1 MSIEEK
7 TKMEQR
13 FDFAT
18 NDTKA
23 GFRLDF
29 FELYNWGT
37 YDKSIIRLRF
47 DTYNALLTGDI
58 GSGKSTVVDALTTL
72 LVPHQKI
79 VYNKAA
85 GSESKERSL
94 GSYILGEYK
103 SSKDENFSS
112 AKAVTLRE
120 SKDSFTVLLAHFKND
135 GYEEEVTLA
144 QFFYMSNAQV
154 HKFFVVSKN
163 MLTIKK
169 DFFDFSDVRDLKK
182 RLRKHP
188 HTSVYDTFTEYSKD
202 FRRLMGIKNE
212 QALNLFYQTVS
223 LKSIGNLTQFIRQH
237 MLEPSTMEV
246 KVDELCQNF
255 KELNHIHNL
264 VLRAKRQIEL
274 LSPIDKE
281 GKKYEKSFEEKQR
294 LEIYREYISAYFA
307 SYKVVLLKE
316 RLSQLDIDVTKK
328 ESQKL
333 SLDDEQEVLNSKM
346 IDLKIELREN
356 GGDRLS
362 SIENEI
368 LYHKKSLVEK
378 KQQNEEYNNLTKKLE
393 LSSVSNEHRFL
404 NNHNDATKSFD
415 KIEEKST
422 KLQNNKTEESVA
434 LKRYEE
440 NAKDLEIEL
449 IYLKNNRSNIPQRVS
464 KIRDDMIVALGLKED
479 TLPFVGEL
487 IEVKESRWEG
497 AIERVLHSFAL
508 SLLVES
514 EYYAAVSAYVE
525 QTNLKGKLVYLKIN
539 SKKIKEK
546 YIDISPSSLL
556 NKIELKASSPLF
568 EPLNDMLKDRFNIP
582 CVESME
588 EFRRFAKALTLHGQF
603 KTNLSR
609 HEKDD
614 RFDINDSRRW
624 VLGWDNA
631 SKLQKTQED
640 YDKELE
646 KITYLH
652 LKIKKIEASLEQIIT
667 SRDDLRDILKFV
679 SFEQIDWYRF
689 AKKVEVLKSEKEEIS
704 KSSDVIK
711 LLQNNIEKTEQKI
724 QEQKGAID
732 KLSQKIGEL
741 KSNIEQRHLEFNEA
755 FLLVENADKLEE
767 LKVDMEELSR
777 EIVSETLNLN
787 TIKTAQ
793 SKFRELIQKKI
804 DTQGQVIVRSSQK
817 MIKDMSIFV
826 SEYQSDS
833 KEFDASVESLEE
845 FRFKLKELKKD
856 NLPKWEK
863 RFKELFRE
871 KTIQSIV
878 IVQTELEHQSKEIE
892 FKIEKINSSLKDIE
906 YSDGT
911 YIELMA
917 QKSNNIEIRE
927 FKLSLKQAI
936 SGSIG
941 DDNIYD
947 EQKFLQIKEIIERL
961 NGREGYSDV
970 DKKWRKI
977 VTDVR
982 NWFDFSA
989 MERYISDDSEKEYYP
1004 HSGGKS
1010 GGQKEK
1016 LAYTVLASSLAF
1028 QFGLEYDQVRSRS
1041 FRFVMIDEAFGRGSD
1056 ESSRYALRLFE
1067 KLNLQLLVITPKQK
1081 INIIEPFVH
1090 SVHFVHNQD
1099 GMNSSL
1105 ISMSIETFIKNKND

>member
-1 MSIEEK
+1 
-7 TKMEQR
+7 MEQR

-18 NDTKA
+18 DDTRA
-23 GFRLDF
+23 GFRLGF

-37 YDKSIIRLRF
+37 YDKSIIRLAL
-47 DTYNALLTGDI
+47 DGHDGLLTGDI

-79 VYNKAA
+79 IYNKAA
-85 GSESKERSL
+85 GSQTKERSL
-94 GSYILGEYK
+94 SSYILGEYK

-144 QFFYMSNAQV
+144 QFFYISNAQV

-188 HTSVYDTFTEYSKD
+188 HTNVYDTFTDYSKD

-237 MLEPSTMEV
+237 MLEPSTMEET
-246 KVDELCQNF
+246 VDELCQNF
-255 KELNHIHNL
+255 NELNHMHNL

-281 GKKYEKSFEEKQR
+281 GKKYEKSFEEKHR
-294 LEIYREYISAYFA
+294 LEIYREHISAYFA
-307 SYKVVLLKE
+307 SHKVELLKE
-316 RLSQLDIDVTKK
+316 RLSQLEIEMTKK
-328 ESQKL
+328 ESQKIKN
-333 SLDDEQEVLNSKM
+333 DEEQKALNHTM
-346 IDLKIELREN
+346 IELQIELREN

-368 LYHKKSLVEK
+368 IYHEKSLVEK
-378 KQQNEEYNNLTKKLE
+378 KLHNEAYNTLAKNLE
-393 LSSVSNEHRFL
+393 LSTVSNEHRFL
-404 NNHNDATKSFD
+404 NNHNDAKERFD
-415 KIEEKST
+415 TIEEQST
-422 KLQNNKTEESVA
+422 KLQNSKTEESVA
-434 LKRYEE
+434 LKRYED

-449 IYLKNNRSNIPQRVS
+449 IYLRNNRSNIPQRVS
-464 KIRDDMIVALGLKED
+464 KIRDEMIVALGLDED
-479 TLPFVGEL
+479 ALPFVGEL

-497 AIERVLHSFAL
+497 AIERVLHGFAL

-514 EYYAAVSAYVE
+514 EYYDAVSAYVE
-525 QTNLKGKLVYLKIN
+525 QTNLKGKLVYLKVN
-539 SKKIKEK
+539 SKKTKEK
-546 YIDISPSSLL
+546 HVDISPSSLL
-556 NKIELKASSPLF
+556 TKIEVKVSSLLF
-568 EPLNDMLKDRFNIP
+568 ESLTDMLNERFNIP

-588 EFRRFAKALTLHGQF
+588 EFRRFAKALTIQGQF

-614 RFDINDSRRW
+614 RFDISDSRRW

-631 SKLQKTQED
+631 SKLQKMQED

-646 KITYLH
+646 KITYLTQ
-652 LKIKKIEASLEQIIT
+652 KIKEIEVSLEQTMT

-689 AKKVEVLKSEKEEIS
+689 AKKIEDLKSEKEELS

-711 LLQNNIEKTEQKI
+711 LLQENIEKTDQKIKEQKWI
-724 QEQKGAID
+724 ID
-732 KLSQKIGEL
+732 KLSQKMGEL
-741 KSNIEQRHLEFNEA
+741 KSTSEQRQLELNEA
-755 FLLVENADKLEE
+755 FLLVENADKLEVLRDDIE
-767 LKVDMEELSR
+767 QLSI
-777 EIVSETLNLN
+777 EVVTGLLNLN

-793 SKFRELIQKKI
+793 LKLREFIQKKI
-804 DTQGQVIVRSSQK
+804 DTLGQVIVRSSQK
-817 MIKDMSIFV
+817 LIKDMSIFV
-826 SEYQSDS
+826 SEFQSDS

-845 FRFKLKELKKD
+845 FRFKLNELKKD

-863 RFKELFRE
+863 RFKALFRE

-892 FKIEKINSSLKDIE
+892 SKIEKINISLKDIE

-917 QKSNNIEIRE
+917 EKSNHIEIRE

-970 DKKWRKI
+970 DKKWRKL

-989 MERYISDDSEKEYYP
+989 MERYISDGSDKEYYP

-1081 INIIEPFVH
+1081 INIIEPFVN

-1099 GMNSSL
+1099 GMHSSL
-1105 ISMSIETFIKNKND
+1105 ISMSIETFIKNKHV